1 MLLLHIQKKRSTPVQ
16 KIQSSGPPTARPRRE
31 TPIPT
36 TFTPPKAVYTRPNM
50 SFSCKT
56 PQPPKC
62 RKSTSSPRGS
72 SKQANVKRMGR
83 DHKINSKYWTCCSIR
98 GIMESPTL
106 HGCVEQPLKLRRL
119 YDVSLPVEFGRR
131 MLAHL

>member
-1 MLLLHIQKKRSTPVQ
+1 MLLLHIQKKEAPLCKRSN
-16 KIQSSGPPTARPRRE
+16 RPALQLPGQGGKRLYQQ
-31 TPIPT
+31 PSP
-36 TFTPPKAVYTRPNM
+36 PPKAVYTRPNM